1 MIKSIKTFAL
11 LAVVTVSVLST
22 SCRKKDSFDDTAPST
37 NVDPNLTINITID
50 SLKTLLTGSAPQ
62 YIYDDLICAGIVVA
76 DDRSGNFYK
85 EMVIQDATGG
95 ISIMLDQNYFYTNYF
110 IGRRV
115 FVKLKGLFI
124 GNVDGT
130 IKLGGLV
137 NSSIDRIPA
146 AVIADHLI
154 GGKWNLKVEPKNLK
168 ISEITLADINM
179 LIEIDSAQFE
189 SASIGKPFADVIN
202 KETVNHNVE
211 ECNGGILIVRSSGY
225 ANFASNTIPC
235 RAGKVRGVFQ
245 IYDYGSGYDAQL
257 FLRDINDVVM
267 NDDRCGT
274 ISTPL
279 DSIDEDF
286 INVPTNVTLK
296 DTGWIVITPTGDNS
310 WQGDL
315 YQGNFAAEATA
326 YSASGAVETW
336 LVAPPFNLA
345 NADTLSFRTQTAFQ
359 VTGQVG
365 LSVWFS
371 TNFDQCNP
379 DATIWQQLNANLADD
394 ASGNNWILSGD
405 VALSSFTGTG
415 YVAFKYVGNG
425 STGQTMNY
433 RVDDVKIR

>member
-1 MIKSIKTFAL
+1 MIKSIKTIAL
-11 LAVVTVSVLST
+11 FTVLALTLINT

-50 SLKTLLTGSAPQ
+50 SLKTLLTGNSPQ

-95 ISIMLDQNYFYTNYF
+95 ISILLDRSNYYTNYF

-124 GNVDGT
+124 GNLDGNL
-130 IKLGGLV
+130 KLGSLV
-137 NSSIDRIPA
+137 NSSLDRIPS
-146 AVIADHLI
+146 AVIDDHLI
-154 GGKWNLKVEPKNLK
+154 GGKWNLVVEAKNLK
-168 ISEITLADINM
+168 ISEITADDINT

-189 SASIGKPFADVIN
+189 SASIGKAFADVVN
-202 KETVNHNVE
+202 KNTVNHNVE
-211 ECNGGILIVRSSGY
+211 ECSGGVIIVRSSGY
-225 ANFASNTIPC
+225 ANFAAEAVPC
-235 RAGKVRGVFQ
+235 RAGKVRGVYQ
-245 IYDYGSGYDAQL
+245 IYDYGSGFDAQL

-267 NDDRCGT
+267 DDDRCGT

-279 DSIDEDF
+279 DTIDEDF

-296 DTGWIVITPTGDNS
+296 DTGWIVITPVGDNS

-315 YQGNFAAEATA
+315 YNGNYSAEATA

-336 LVAPPFNLA
+336 LVSPPFNLA
-345 NADTLSFRTQTAFQ
+345 SADTLSFRTQTAFQ
-359 VTGQVG
+359 VTGQTG
-365 LSVWFS
+365 LTVWFS
-371 TNFDQCNP
+371 TNFDQCNAAATVWQP
-379 DATIWQQLNANLADD
+379 LTATLADAT
-394 ASGNNWILSGD
+394 SGNNWILSGD
-405 VALSSFTGTG
+405 VSLSSFTGTG

-425 STGQTMNY
+425 STGQTMNF
-433 RVDDVKIR
+433 RVDDVKVR